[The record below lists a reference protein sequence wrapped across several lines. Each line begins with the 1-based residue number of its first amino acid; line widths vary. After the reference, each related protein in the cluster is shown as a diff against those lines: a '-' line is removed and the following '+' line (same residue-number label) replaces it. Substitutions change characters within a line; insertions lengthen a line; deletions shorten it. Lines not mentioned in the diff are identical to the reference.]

1 MRHPLRFALATLS
14 LWSLVACGPND
25 PDLPSEPE
33 YCTPPPIGAFDAGA
47 PVDGTPPRTLTI
59 GTGEDASFMPYA
71 TGATAPVI
79 LGFQGG
85 AMITPTLRIPALPSD
100 GASLCLRVELAN
112 RLSDGSEVFP
122 GVTSDFT
129 FTRVGDA
136 FEAANIFDQLGFST
150 SDFVGKTLVLDATVT
165 GVTFR
170 ASASATL
177 TLTN

>member
-85 AMITPTLRIPALPSD
+85 AMITPTLRIPAL
-100 GASLCLRVELAN
+100 
-112 RLSDGSEVFP
+112 LSDGSEVFP